1 MNRFV
6 TDTRIIK
13 GHLELSNIPFS
24 GDLDVK
30 VIVIPKVKL
39 ERMSFEKV
47 QQLTKSIKGNLSD
60 DVIGERKSDESVY

>member
-1 MNRFV
+1 MNQFI

-24 GDLDVK
+24 SDLDVK

-60 DVIGERKSDESVY
+60 DVIGERKVG